1 MLRTSIGIVILLLSV
16 TGALAQPAKKAE
28 EHARILLQNDQ
39 IAVREQVWAP
49 ASKTAPA
56 NFPNSFI
63 YPLTDGTLVI
73 THPGRTP
80 FEMSFRA
87 GEALWLPAQTAIT
100 ANETA
105 KEIRALVV
113 EIKAPPPKRARTV
126 AGSAGKTRSPK
137 AKSKQKA
144 VAPAKPAMKS
154 AAGTKPAAEKK

>member
-1 MLRTSIGIVILLLSV
+1 MLRISIGIVILLLSI
-16 TGALAQPAKKAE
+16 TGAPAQPANKTE
-28 EHARILLQNDQ
+28 DRARTLLQNDQ
-39 IAVREQVWAP
+39 VTVREQVWAP
-49 ASKTAPA
+49 ASRTGPA

-105 KEIRALVV
+105 REIRALVV

-126 AGSAGKTRSPK
+126 ARSAGKTRNPK
-137 AKSKQKA
+137 APSKQKA

-154 AAGTKPAAEKK
+154 AAGTKPAAEK

>member
-87 GEALWLPAQTAIT
+87 GEALWLPAQATAL
-100 ANETA
+100 ANEGD

-113 EIKAPPPKRARTV
+113 EIKEKPV
-126 AGSAGKTRSPK
+126 GSGRSRG
-137 AKSKQKA
+137 
-144 VAPAKPAMKS
+144 KPATAQPATAKGKKS
-154 AAGTKPAAEKK
+154 SQTP